1 MRRWGRVSLPA
12 VCNAGR
18 GLVGPLEAHKE
29 GSVDAV
35 LDVNLMGT
43 VRMLQAFLQ
52 DMKRR
57 RSGRI
62 LVTGSVGG
70 LMGEWVAAKGQ
81 RRAGRGWLSRSGGEE
96 GVR

>member
-1 MRRWGRVSLPA
+1 M
-12 VCNAGR
+12 
-18 GLVGPLEAHKE
+18 GPLEAHKE

-43 VRMLQAFLQ
+43 VRMLQAFLL

-70 LMGEWVAAKGQ
+70 LMGEWNAA
-81 RRAGRGWLSRSGGEE
+81 
-96 GVR
+96 

>member
-1 MRRWGRVSLPA
+1 MRRRGRVSLPA

-35 LDVNLMGT
+35 LDVNLPGT
-43 VRMLQAFLQ
+43 VRMLQAFLP

-62 LVTGSVGG
+62 LVTGSIGG
-70 LMGEWVAAKGQ
+70 LMGERNAAKGQ
-81 RRAGRGWLSRSGGEE
+81 RRAGRGWLIRSDGEE
-96 GVR
+96 GVQ

>member
-1 MRRWGRVSLPA
+1 MRRWRRVSLPA

-43 VRMLQAFLQ
+43 VRMLQAFLL

-70 LMGEWVAAKGQ
+70 LMGERSAATGQ
-81 RRAGRGWLSRSGGEE
+81 RRAGRGRLSRSGGEE
-96 GVR
+96 GVQ